1 MGKKMGGGI
10 GREGRRKEEE
20 KSYDKEG
27 SVEGKERRGG
37 GIEEGEEGERK
48 ETKSRRR
55 RG

>member
-1 MGKKMGGGI
+1 MGKKMGWGI